1 MSTNNSTYNI
11 VETMYVTKQLGGKED
26 LLFGFKQVLQNRAG
40 DANTEITQL
49 NASHFRGVLAFKSIE
64 ELNQVDTQFMGDY
77 KFAIVQETGQIYFY
91 ENGKWNTPASV
102 SFQVNTIDDLVNAP
116 ADAKVCLVL
125 DRLRGGVFVYDDS
138 KKSINNKG
146 TIINGWVR
154 QYFGDVDVKWFG
166 ALGNGTTDDTEAIQ
180 NAVNAEPEI
189 FLSSG
194 NYLVSDTITI
204 PQNHCVKGTPSSFM
218 YLEED
223 GKVVFKL
230 SSYSEVRG
238 VMFKGL
244 ADRQSQGFIAVDGGA
259 SLGEV
264 SKTKVIGCTFMSC
277 GGSAYK
283 ITNVVNHTNI
293 LAECVFLL
301 NSTAIECGVSAN
313 GVSISNCTFEQNKT
327 AFLYNGGS
335 GEIVGSH
342 FTRNNYAVQLIS
354 GQQLPNSKFV
364 FSSCVFENSAIYD
377 IFANE
382 CNIQKIM
389 FDSCIVSNK
398 IFIQSTTGLRFNRC
412 NLTNCAVTFNSSDD
426 NIFDSCIT
434 EGLFVTN
441 DYQGIKT
448 RNFFINSFTGHSYS
462 QFDSSDL
469 EGGYLEVV
477 KDDSNYQIPQ
487 GNACYTIP
495 FNKVIKQ
502 SLPYHEDYS
511 KTQMFVSANNV
522 FDFTQFV
529 TPSSKNEIK
538 ADISIV
544 INSNAN
550 GNNFSVFLYK
560 VDSVDEDPNQNTD
573 LNKIEAFLAKSD
585 ATLGSGFM
593 MYNFCGTIR
602 RGMYKLVVRNNN
614 VSGLSFLKQGTTY
627 KGTGLLPYKAR
638 FWGI

>member
-26 LLFGFKQVLQNRAG
+26 LLFGFSQVLQTRAG
-40 DANTEITQL
+40 KANTEITQL

-64 ELNQVDTQFMGDY
+64 ELNKVDTQFMGDY

-91 ENGKWNTPASV
+91 ENGKWNTPANV
-102 SFQVNTIDDLVNAP
+102 SFQVNTIDDLSNAP
-116 ADAKVCLVL
+116 ADAKVCLVR

-138 KKSINNKG
+138 KKTINNKG

-180 NAVNAEPEI
+180 NAVNAEPEV
-189 FLSSG
+189 FLSPG
-194 NYLVSDTITI
+194 TYLVSNTITI
-204 PQNHCVKGTPSSFM
+204 PENHCVKGTPSSFM
-218 YLEED
+218 YLEEY
-223 GKVVFKL
+223 GKSVFKL
-230 SSYSEVRG
+230 SSYSEVHS

-244 ADRQSQGFIAVDGGA
+244 SDRQAQGFIVVDGGA
-259 SLGEV
+259 SLQEA
-264 SKTKVIGCTFMSC
+264 SKTKVIGCTFMSA
-277 GGSAYK
+277 GGCAYK
-283 ITNVVNHTNI
+283 ITNVTDSTNI
-293 LAECVFLL
+293 LADCVFSR
-301 NSTAIECGVSAN
+301 NSTAIEFGIQAN
-313 GVSISNCTFEQNKT
+313 GLAISNCTFENNET

-342 FTRNNYAVQLIS
+342 FTRNTFAVKLIS
-354 GQQLPNSKFV
+354 GQQSNNAKFV
-364 FSSCVFENSAIYD
+364 FSSCVFENSRVSDIY
-377 IFANE
+377 AND
-382 CNIQKIM
+382 CNIKKIM

-398 IFIQSTTGLRFNRC
+398 IFIQGTTGLRFNRC
-412 NLTNCAVTFNSSDD
+412 NLTDCQVTFNMADD

-434 EGLFVTN
+434 EGMSVTN
-441 DYQGIKT
+441 DYNGIKT

-462 QFDSSDL
+462 QFDSADL

-477 KDDSNYQIPQ
+477 KDDSNYSIPQ
-487 GNACYTIP
+487 GDACYTIP
-495 FNKVIKQ
+495 FNKVIKH
-502 SLPYHEDYS
+502 SLPYHEEYS

-538 ADISIV
+538 AEISIV
-544 INSNAN
+544 INANSHGNA
-550 GNNFSVFLYK
+550 FSVFLYK
-560 VDSVDEDPNQNTD
+560 VESVDEDPNQNTD

-585 ATLGSGFM
+585 GTLGSGFM